1 MSSSPLAYQWD
12 FGTVWQALPSFAT
25 GVKWTVLLAG
35 IVMALSLVFSALVAL
50 MRLSR
55 RRVLRAPA
63 YVYTEL
69 FRTTPLLVQ
78 IIWFF
83 WVFPLTF
90 HLDVSTFWLGVLA
103 LTLNVSAFLAEI
115 FRGAVLSIDPGQRES
130 ALSTGMSDWTALRRI
145 VAPQAFRRAV
155 PLVAATWISL
165 FKDTSLVA
173 VIGIHELMY
182 QAKSYSLVSYRPVET
197 FTAAALIYF
206 ALTYPQS
213 LVVNRLFER
222 FRVIEQ

>member
-1 MSSSPLAYQWD
+1 MTSLLAYQWD
-12 FGTVWQALPSFAT
+12 FGAVRGALPMFAQ
-25 GVKWTVLLAG
+25 GIKWTVLLAAV
-35 IVMALSLVFSALVAL
+35 VMALSLLFGALVAL
-50 MRLSR
+50 MRLSPLWP
-55 RRVLRAPA
+55 LRTVA
-63 YVYTEL
+63 YLYTEL

-90 HLDVSTFWLGVLA
+90 HLDVDTFWLGVLA

-130 ALSTGMSDWTALRRI
+130 AVATGMTEWAALRRI
-145 VAPQAFRRAV
+145 VAPQAFRRSI

-173 VIGIHELMY
+173 VIGVHELMY

-197 FTAAALIYF
+197 FTVAALIYF

-222 FRVIEQ
+222 YRVIE